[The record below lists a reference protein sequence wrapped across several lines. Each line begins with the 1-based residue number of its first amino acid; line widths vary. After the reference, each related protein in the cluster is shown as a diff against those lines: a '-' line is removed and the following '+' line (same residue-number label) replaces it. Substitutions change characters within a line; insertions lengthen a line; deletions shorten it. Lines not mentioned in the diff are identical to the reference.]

1 VDAFRQVL
9 DECEQARREAEKTLL
24 VREELSAESA
34 TVLRGCRL
42 ILEGMLL
49 LGNRPD
55 LVFRLRRAMRRRRRA
70 AGSPPVP
77 DAGETPT
84 APGDQPPAPDEASDS
99 ESESPS
105 TP

>member
-1 VDAFRQVL
+1 M
-9 DECEQARREAEKTLL
+9 
-24 VREELSAESA
+24 VREELSAEST

-70 AGSPPVP
+70 AGSPPFP
-77 DAGETPT
+77 DGGET
-84 APGDQPPAPDEASDS
+84 PPAPDEEPPTPDEASDA
-99 ESESPS
+99 ESESQS